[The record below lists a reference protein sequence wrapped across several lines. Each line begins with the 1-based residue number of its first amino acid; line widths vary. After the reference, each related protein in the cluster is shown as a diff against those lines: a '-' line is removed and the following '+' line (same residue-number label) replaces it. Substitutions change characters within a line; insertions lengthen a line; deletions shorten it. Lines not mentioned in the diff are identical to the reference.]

1 MMVLMMFIL
10 LESQTRFPLRSKL
23 LSMNSLIL
31 SKKLGLVSVYI
42 LIISDELRK
51 KKKEERKEE
60 SLIVNYSLTNKIQ
73 FQVYDESNTV
83 SGAEPFSSTM
93 GVFETESHNDT
104 FRDFLPKIATFFMKD
119 QNQVFLLNDKDQ
131 VLQKDSSIWE
141 ALTPFGNC
149 RLKGPIP
156 KLKLVLT
163 GNMKE
168 SEILGQ
174 NFEVSLIS

>member
-1 MMVLMMFIL
+1 MLTL
-10 LESQTRFPLRSKL
+10 WH
-23 LSMNSLIL
+23 
-31 SKKLGLVSVYI
+31 I
-42 LIISDELRK
+42 LITLDEL
-51 KKKEERKEE
+51 KKKEDRKEE
-60 SLIVNYSLTNKIQ
+60 SQIVNHSLTNKIR
-73 FQVYDESNTV
+73 FQVYDESNTAV
-83 SGAEPFSSTM
+83 GAEPFNSTM
-93 GVFETESHNDT
+93 GVFETESRTDT
-104 FRDFLPKIATFFMKD
+104 FRHFLPKIATFFMKD
-119 QNQVFLLNDKDQ
+119 QSQVFLMNDKDQ

-174 NFEVSLIS
+174 NLEVSPLINF